1 MAQALNSINRRRKQ
15 RPGNDLIYGPGGD
28 GDVTIT
34 GSTTLIEDK
43 YYNNLTVNSGTYLVT
58 NGFRVFVKGTLTNNG
73 TIGLPA
79 AFAGETGIG
88 TLVGRVKDGTS
99 GVPKSYV
106 LGESASGT
114 QVSAARLR
122 NLDLVMRGWH
132 IDPTDGFK
140 RIEGADDGTAG
151 GAVAGSAGGTGG
163 TGGSGT
169 VGGTGG
175 AAGGGTST
183 AGTNGTDGTDGTDGA
198 DGSTGAT
205 GAGGAAGSGG
215 GMVVIMAKKVTG
227 TGTIRSDGSVGDT
240 GATGAQGAA
249 GAAGTAGTAGTS
261 GAKGNDDLAVLTSRD
276 WVNPVA
282 ASTVAV
288 GPCVETITSLY
299 SPMTSEGPV
308 CSYEALFQ
316 GMYGTA
322 AAVCIPS
329 AGGLSIGGQA
339 ASQYLAPLGQMI
351 LKSCSYDTIGISAVA
366 GYYNEV
372 WQDGQTQ
379 DYLGGAAGSAGAAG
393 AAGAAGTGGT
403 GGTGETGTTG
413 GEGAVFLITDSDDVP
428 AEMMVGSY
436 ATTIVNP

>member
-151 GAVAGSAGGTGG
+151 AAVAGSAGGTGG

-205 GAGGAAGSGG
+205 GAGGAAGSG
-215 GMVVIMAKKVTG
+215 
-227 TGTIRSDGSVGDT
+227 
-240 GATGAQGAA
+240 
-249 GAAGTAGTAGTS
+249 
-261 GAKGNDDLAVLTSRD
+261 
-276 WVNPVA
+276 
-282 ASTVAV
+282 
-288 GPCVETITSLY
+288 
-299 SPMTSEGPV
+299 
-308 CSYEALFQ
+308 ALF
-316 GMYGTA
+316 
-322 AAVCIPS
+322 
-329 AGGLSIGGQA
+329 L
-339 ASQYLAPLGQMI
+339 
-351 LKSCSYDTIGISAVA
+351 
-366 GYYNEV
+366 
-372 WQDGQTQ
+372 
-379 DYLGGAAGSAGAAG
+379 
-393 AAGAAGTGGT
+393 
-403 GGTGETGTTG
+403 
-413 GEGAVFLITDSDDVP
+413 
-428 AEMMVGSY
+428 
-436 ATTIVNP
+436 